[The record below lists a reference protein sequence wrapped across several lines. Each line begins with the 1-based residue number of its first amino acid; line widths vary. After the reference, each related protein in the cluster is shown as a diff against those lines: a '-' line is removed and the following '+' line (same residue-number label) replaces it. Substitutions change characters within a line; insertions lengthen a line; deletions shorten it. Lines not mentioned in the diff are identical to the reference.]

1 MVDYI
6 GSFGV
11 IVVCILLSAFFSS
24 AESAFLTIQKTS
36 RLTHLINIGDP
47 RALKVAKMLDNPGD
61 LLSVILLGNNLVN
74 VTFTATVTGLS
85 ISFINDKNFAILVA
99 TIVGTGVLLIAG
111 EILPKTIAIKYAEK
125 LVFLYSKPL
134 NILSVVFLP
143 ILFALRS
150 ITKLS
155 NIFEKNSKPD
165 TAITEDE
172 LRSLIDLGESEGVI
186 EKKEADLLESVFKF
200 GDKEVR
206 EVMTPRT
213 EMVLVSNNSTI
224 QQFLKIIA
232 THTHTRY
239 PVFKQTADNI
249 IGIISAKDVLKSMSV
264 LDQHLD
270 IQTPLTD
277 VIRDVYFIPETKSIS
292 ELFDE
297 LRKTGNQMAIAIDEF
312 GGIAGLVTIKG
323 LLEEI
328 VGSVGEEGA
337 SPNIEYEVIGTNS
350 YRVDGGIDID
360 NVTNFIGANIPD
372 GEYETLAGFVL
383 YILGDIP
390 SEGEFF
396 NYRNFRLKVVSMKE
410 MKVEKVELTIFD
422 DQQK

>member
-1 MVDYI
+1 MVDFI
-6 GSFGV
+6 GSLGI

-47 RALKVAKMLDNPGD
+47 RALKVAKMLEDPGN

-74 VTFTATVTGLS
+74 VTFTATITGLA
-85 ISFINDKNFAILVA
+85 ISLITDQSFAILIA
-99 TIVGTGVLLIAG
+99 TIIGTAVLLIAG
-111 EILPKTIAIKYAEK
+111 EILPKTIAIKYAET

-134 NILSVVFLP
+134 NLLSAILLP
-143 ILFALRS
+143 ILWALRS

-155 NIFEKNSKPD
+155 NIFEKDAKPD

-172 LRSLIDLGESEGVI
+172 LRSLIDVSESEGVI
-186 EKKEADLLESVFKF
+186 ETKEAELLERVFKF

-213 EMVLVSNNSTI
+213 EMVFVPNNSTI
-224 QQFLKIIA
+224 QQFLQTIA

-239 PVFKQTADNI
+239 PVYKQTTDNI
-249 IGIISAKDVLKSMSV
+249 IGIISAKDVLKSMSLSQQN
-264 LDQHLD
+264 LDLQA
-270 IQTPLTD
+270 PLTD

-328 VGSVGEEGA
+328 VGSVGEEGS
-337 SPNIEYEVIGTNS
+337 SPNIEYEAIGTNI
-350 YRVDGGIDID
+350 YKVDGGIDID
-360 NVTNFIGANIPD
+360 NVNNVLGASIPD
-372 GEYETLAGFVL
+372 GDYETLAGFVL

-390 SEGEFF
+390 SEGEVF
-396 NYRNFRLKVVSMKE
+396 NYRNFRLEVMSMTE
-410 MKVEKVELTIFD
+410 MKIEKVKLTIFD
-422 DQQK
+422 NSQQ